1 MRKAVRVLIACLVAV
16 VLATAILLAAAMQ
29 EPVVRRATIAMPDWS
44 AGARPVR
51 VAFLS
56 DVHVAGPDMP
66 PSRLRRIVGQVNAL
80 RPDVVLIAGDFVS
93 DKRVAT
99 RRYPAMEAL
108 APLAQLNAPLAKAAV
123 LGNHDHWRGATE
135 VSKALKAAGIRVL
148 SNQAMTIGPVR
159 IGGVDDESTGHA
171 DVRAT
176 LRAMNAALGARVLLS
191 HTPDITPKV
200 PDDVTLVLAGHT
212 HCGQIRLPLLGAV
225 SYMSIYGDRYACGQR
240 KEGARRVIT
249 TAGLGTSV
257 LPFRL
262 GAPPEVWLLTL
273 GPSER

>member
-1 MRKAVRVLIACLVAV
+1 MVACLAAG
-16 VLATAILLAAAMQ
+16 VLATAILLASAMR
-29 EPVVRRATIAMPDWS
+29 EPVVRRAIIAMPDWP
-44 AGARPVR
+44 AGARPLQ

-80 RPDVVLIAGDFVS
+80 RPDVVLFAGDFVS

-108 APLAQLNAPLAKAAV
+108 APLAELNAPLAKVAV
-123 LGNHDHWRGATE
+123 LGNHDHWRDATE
-135 VSKALKAAGIRVL
+135 VSKALNAAGVRVL
-148 SNQAMTIGPVR
+148 SNQAMTIGPLR
-159 IGGVDDESTGHA
+159 IGGVDDDFTSHA
-171 DVRAT
+171 NVGAT
-176 LRAMNAALGARVLLS
+176 VRAMNAAPGGRVLLS

-212 HCGQIRLPLLGAV
+212 HCGQIRLPLLGAL
-225 SYMSIYGDRYACGQR
+225 SYMSSYGDRYACGQR
-240 KEGARRVIT
+240 KEGPRRVIT

-262 GAPPEVWLLTL
+262 GAPPEIWLLTL
-273 GPSER
+273 GSLKR